1 MRVVIAGGGSVGRFT
16 AEQLGAAGHDI
27 TIIENDRVVTRE
39 YGSASTAG
47 GFRWLLGDA
56 CDVAVLADAGVLDAD
71 VVAAVTGDDEDNLVV
86 SLLAKQEFG
95 VPRII
100 ARVNNPKNYWMFNEM
115 WGVDVSVST
124 PHLITS
130 LVQEAVD
137 VGSLVRLMQLKG
149 GKAELIEVTLAPTS
163 PAVDKALVDLS
174 FPRSATVV
182 AIVRNERVMVPNR
195 DTVLRVG
202 DEVMALIT
210 EDAEAA
216 VTRLLIG

>member
-1 MRVVIAGGGSVGRFT
+1 MKVVIAGGGSVGRFT
-16 AEQLGAAGHDI
+16 AEQLAAAGHEV
-27 TIIENDRVVTRE
+27 TIIDNDRAVTRE
-39 YGSASTAG
+39 HDAEVAAFGAVWH
-47 GFRWLLGDA
+47 FGDA
-56 CDVAVLADAGVLDAD
+56 CDVAVLSAAGVPQAD

-95 VPRII
+95 VPRVI

-137 VGSLVRLMQLKG
+137 VGSFVRLMQLKG
-149 GKAELIEVTLAPTS
+149 GKAELVEVTLAENS
-163 PAVDKALVDLS
+163 PAANKALVDVQ

-182 AIVRNERVMVPNR
+182 AIMRDDRVMVPNR
-195 DTVLRVG
+195 DTVLRPG

-210 EDAEAA
+210 EDAEEA
-216 VTRLLIG
+216 VKKLLVG